1 MRHCGVTQRGT
12 VSYGGHAGVVLQ
24 YTLLSLTY
32 VSISD
37 IRRRTTTCDTAVLL
51 RGELSPMEDMQV

>member
-32 VSISD
+32 VSMSHFPTDVIPE
-37 IRRRTTTCDTAVLL
+37 ALPLVF
-51 RGELSPMEDMQV
+51 